1 MNQMSRSTGGARCFF
16 NPVQL
21 FCGSIECVPARVCEA
36 DHLLASKIY
45 GGGPTVS
52 FVFDKRIAE
61 AVSREVE
68 EAAYRTGMARRERTS
83 AEVTL

>member
-1 MNQMSRSTGGARCFF
+1 
-16 NPVQL
+16 
-21 FCGSIECVPARVCEA
+21 VCEA